1 MKKIQNKV
9 AILMIVLGVLLIPCA
24 LRLVWAVANSNIPG
38 MLISFLLIVGIGCFY
53 TAIGIM
59 SLK

>member
-1 MKKIQNKV
+1 MKTRNKI
-9 AILMIVLGVLLIPCA
+9 AILMIVLGLLLIPCA
-24 LRLVWAVANSNIPG
+24 LVLIWAVANSNIPW
-38 MLISFLLIVGIGCFY
+38 MLMSFCFIASIACIY

>member
-1 MKKIQNKV
+1 MKIRNKV
-9 AILMIVLGVLLIPCA
+9 AILMIVLGLLLVPCA
-24 LRLVWAVANSNIPG
+24 LVLVWTVVNSNIPW
-38 MLISFLLIVGIGCFY
+38 MLISFLLIGCTSCIY

>member
-1 MKKIQNKV
+1 MKIRNKV
-9 AILMIVLGVLLIPCA
+9 AILMIVLGLLLIPCA
-24 LRLVWAVANSNIPG
+24 LVLVWAVANSNIPWL
-38 MLISFLLIVGIGCFY
+38 LISFSFIAGISCIY